1 MSAASPPEPGSRRA
15 IAIDLGG
22 TKTSVAVVDAAGQ
35 IFSRAKRPS
44 RENGRALPFEAVI
57 ALAAETAQRAGSE
70 LLDLTAVGVV
80 VPGIYKTATG
90 MAWAPNLWGW
100 DEVPLRDAL
109 QSRVPVPVR
118 IDSDRSGYV
127 LGEQWLGAARGC
139 TDAVF
144 LAVGTGIGAGIIA
157 GGRLVRGSGGIA
169 GAVGWF
175 AVDPR
180 FRPAYAKVGC
190 LEVEAAGPGLA
201 DRAAR
206 LIARGR
212 PSRLASI
219 GGGPVQALTAELV
232 AEAARAGDAVAGEA
246 VHETAEYLGM
256 GVANL
261 ISALNPQIVVL
272 GGGLMK
278 AGDLLLEPVRAGAR
292 RWAQPLAFDQVR
304 IEPTQLGDDAGLLG
318 AARLALFDDA

>member
-1 MSAASPPEPGSRRA
+1 MSAAPEPRRA

-35 IFSRAKRPS
+35 VLSRAKRAS
-44 RENGRALPFEAVI
+44 RENGRALPFEAVVG
-57 ALAAETAQRAGSE
+57 LVTETAQRAGCG
-70 LLDLTAVGVV
+70 LRDVTAVGVI

-90 MAWAPNLWGW
+90 TAWAPNLWGW
-100 DEVPLRDAL
+100 DEVPLRDEL
-109 QSRVPVPVR
+109 QARLPVPVS

-157 GGRLVRGSGGIA
+157 GGRLVRGSAGIA

-180 FRPAYAKVGC
+180 FRPAFAKVGC
-190 LEVEAAGPGLA
+190 LEAEAAGPGLA
-201 DRAAR
+201 DRVAR
-206 LIARGR
+206 LIAEGR
-212 PSRLASI
+212 PSRLASA
-219 GGGPVQALTAELV
+219 GGGPVPALTAELV
-232 AEAARAGDAVAGEA
+232 AEAARAGDAVAVEA
-246 VHETAEYLGM
+246 VHETAEYLAM

-261 ISALNPQIVVL
+261 ISALNPQVVVL
-272 GGGLMK
+272 GGGLMQ
-278 AGDLLLEPVRAGAR
+278 AGDLLLEPVRVGAR

-304 IEPTQLGDDAGLLG
+304 IDPTQLGEDAGLLG
-318 AARLALFDDA
+318 AARLALFDDV